1 MPMPPLRHL
10 LSTALLLL
18 TCSVMAQNR
27 PAAPRRAEPPAS
39 CLVSE
44 FRGMALSTHDVLER
58 GKQATEW
65 MRRNASACS
74 DEQLRLINS
83 NRSAWLGTA
92 DSPQL
97 MGLIEG
103 ALEARFKNKPE
114 LLAQMFASAPPRVAA
129 NETTRAGDLAPR
141 PAPVVAPGTPAAVG
155 TQVVVPMPGS
165 PGAVPG
171 NAPPAGQPLKPPE
184 VGKHFNDT
192 LRSAVRE
199 YFTANRGNGA
209 CPPGVI
215 LKSGRCEAAQSERSW
230 KLGQALPGAL
240 TTKELP
246 APLLEKLGPT
256 PAGHS
261 YVQVDGDLLL
271 INSAT
276 RTVIDSVLDL
286 GQVAPK
292 A

>member
-1 MPMPPLRHL
+1 MSPLRTL
-10 LSTALLLL
+10 LSTVLLLL
-18 TCSVMAQNR
+18 CVSALAQNR
-27 PAAPRRAEPPAS
+27 PAAPRRAEPPAN

-44 FRGMALSTHDVLER
+44 FRGMALGTHDVIER

-92 DSPQL
+92 DSPQM

-114 LLAQMFASAPPRVAA
+114 LLAQMFVSAPPRPAS

-155 TQVVVPMPGS
+155 TQVVVPMAGG

-171 NAPPAGQPLKPPE
+171 GAPPGGGATKPPE
-184 VGKHFNDT
+184 VGKHFSDL
-192 LRSAVRE
+192 LRGSVRE
-199 YFTANRGNGA
+199 YFTANRGSGA

-215 LKSGRCEAAQSERSW
+215 LKAGRCEAAQSERAW
-230 KLGQALPGAL
+230 KLGQTLPGSV
-240 TTKELP
+240 TPKELP
-246 APLLEKLGPT
+246 APLLEKLGPA

-276 RTVIDSVLDL
+276 RAVVDSVLDL
-286 GQVAPK
+286 GQVPPK